1 MSNVSIC
8 VLVVLSTVIF
18 AFLIVIAITIISII
32 NSNRITNLDND
43 LRESANYI
51 KATKKCN
58 GWFSMSVLWTVVE
71 YLSVI
76 LPFELSAFVLYL
88 ENNNED
94 KAQVAITVFSILSM
108 ALIIFAYAIR
118 PHAHVKG
125 YRRAYKY
132 LDNAINRYLYPKR
145 RNEITLVNA
154 MKVGELRI
162 DLSFDIE
169 NENCENRSYCIKTKG
184 KMISKVKVKKIKE
197 KDENEGDNGK

>member
-8 VLVVLSTVIF
+8 VLVVLSTVVL
-18 AFLIVIAITIISII
+18 AFLIVIAITVVSIL
-32 NSNRITNLDND
+32 NSKKITNIDNN
-43 LRESANYI
+43 LKESANYI

-58 GWFSMSVLWTVVE
+58 GWFSMSVLWTAVE

-76 LPFELSAFVLYL
+76 LPFELSAFVLFL
-88 ENNNED
+88 ENNKED
-94 KAQVAITVFSILSM
+94 RTQVAITVFSILSM

-132 LDNAINRYLYPKR
+132 LDNAINRYLYPNR
-145 RNEITLVNA
+145 RNEITLINA

-169 NENCENRSYCIKTKG
+169 DKNCDNRKN
-184 KMISKVKVKKIKE
+184 VKKQME
-197 KDENEGDNGK
+197 KRYQRQR